1 MKTKYYI
8 VTICGCTDPN
18 PLIGPFDAYKGM
30 LDHARMIYSMQPEED
45 GLFYLVL
52 TEGSAPRMES
62 FSNLELE

>member
-8 VTICGCTDPN
+8 VPIYGCTYPETS
-18 PLIGPFDAYKGM
+18 IGPYTTYEGM
-30 LDHARMIYSMQPEED
+30 LKRARTVRAKQKEED

-52 TEGSAPRMES
+52 TEGSAPRMGS